1 MARAATSVRQ
11 VESSHP
17 CECAEQLLPLH
28 CPGAAQLHLHFDA
41 RTQLPGGARLGVYL
55 DAACTYEL
63 LTLEAEDAAAAETL
77 CVPAGRA
84 WLLLSSEQ
92 NREHAWGFKA
102 LGLGVGVGV
111 GVIGVRATAPTRAS
125 RPCAA
130 PCCLDIPP
138 TRCAPRHVT

>member
-1 MARAATSVRQ
+1 MSSILRGLLRDARLRRAAPAFRRLPHLLARECSAFVARAATSVRQ

-17 CECAEQLLPLH
+17 CECAEQLLALH

-84 WLLLSSEQ
+84 WLLLSSD
-92 NREHAWGFKA
+92 
-102 LGLGVGVGV
+102 
-111 GVIGVRATAPTRAS
+111 AP
-125 RPCAA
+125 
-130 PCCLDIPP
+130 
-138 TRCAPRHVT
+138 